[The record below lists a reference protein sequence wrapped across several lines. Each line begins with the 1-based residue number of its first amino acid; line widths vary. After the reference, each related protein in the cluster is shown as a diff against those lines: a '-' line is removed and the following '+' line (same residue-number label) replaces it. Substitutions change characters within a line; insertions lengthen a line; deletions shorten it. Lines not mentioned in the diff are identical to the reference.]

1 MKRYARVIIIIWFAL
16 VVVGVGTD
24 QNQDRRADFFLL
36 NKESEIQ
43 KILQEMSFY
52 RNLGLISQLDKDMGD
67 TLQRTGSYYTLLYFL
82 GADRD
87 DLNRKIELGFNQDM
101 NALTF
106 KDGLY
111 RRSNDPDY
119 WGYDFRNCSR
129 DQLFAAQSAI
139 VTFRDFKRGRNLFYE
154 FFKRGFLNQNT
165 HNNWE
170 YQWDPNFSWKLP
182 DIPTPSQLSLLFRG
196 IGSPYL
202 YPIIFFLDIFIL
214 VDIKIFRSYNER
226 ELWDYDIKQIPGL
239 IAANSYLPTA
249 WSRWGLD
256 IYIQER
262 SDIAK
267 RIDYY
272 NLEKF
277 NGIRPLAKLYGLALE
292 KLASADESA
301 VSNNTVSQ
309 RFEPGIDDAQE

>member
-1 MKRYARVIIIIWFAL
+1 MKRHARIIIIIWFVL
-16 VVVGVGTD
+16 VAVGIGTD
-24 QNQDRRADFFLL
+24 QNQDRRPDFFLL

-87 DLNRKIELGFNQDM
+87 DLNRKIEVGFNQDM

-106 KDGLY
+106 KDGIY

-129 DQLFAAQSAI
+129 DQLYAAQSAI

-154 FFKRGFLNQNT
+154 FFKRGFLNQNIY
-165 HNNWE
+165 NNWE
-170 YQWDPNFSWKLP
+170 YPWEPQFSWKLP
-182 DIPTPSQLSLLFRG
+182 DIPTPSQLSLLLRG
-196 IGSPYL
+196 IGSPFL
-202 YPIIFFLDIFIL
+202 YPAIFVLDAFIL
-214 VDIKIFRSYNER
+214 IDIKFFRSYNAR

-239 IAANSYLPTA
+239 IAANSYLPTI
-249 WSRWGLD
+249 WSRWGLN
-256 IYIQER
+256 IYMQER
-262 SDIAK
+262 ADIAK
-267 RIDYY
+267 RVEYY

-277 NGIRPLAKLYGLALE
+277 NGIKPLANLYGLALE
-292 KLASADESA
+292 KLASFDDSA
-301 VSNNTVSQ
+301 GSKNKVSQ
-309 RFEPGIDDAQE
+309 RFESELSNIQE